1 MNEQTCKL
9 PELEELKELLQE
21 EKNIVWYMR
30 CPTVEGTTPAKR
42 YLKQQI
48 KKFRSKQKE
57 KYGGL

>member
-9 PELEELKELLQE
+9 PEVEELKELLIE

-30 CPTVEGTTPAKR
+30 CPVIEGSPAAKR

-48 KKFRSKQKE
+48 KKFREKQKE
-57 KYGGL
+57 KYRGL

>member
-9 PELEELKELLQE
+9 PELEELKELLVE
-21 EKNIVWYMR
+21 DKNIVWYMR
-30 CPTVEGTTPAKR
+30 CPVVEGTTPAKR

-48 KKFRSKQKE
+48 KKFRLKQKE

>member
-9 PELEELKELLQE
+9 PEVEKLKELLIE

-30 CPTVEGTTPAKR
+30 CPVIEGSPAAKR

-48 KKFRSKQKE
+48 KKFRDRQKE

>member
-9 PELEELKELLQE
+9 PEVEQLKELLQE

-30 CPTVEGTTPAKR
+30 CPVVEGSQAAKR

-48 KKFRSKQKE
+48 KKFREKQKE

>member
-1 MNEQTCKL
+1 MNEQTCNL
-9 PELEELKELLQE
+9 PEVEQLKTLLKE

-30 CPTVEGTTPAKR
+30 CPIVEGSPAAKR

>member
-9 PELEELKELLQE
+9 PEVEELKELLIE

-30 CPTVEGTTPAKR
+30 CPVVEGSTAAKR

-48 KKFRSKQKE
+48 KKFREKQKE

>member
-9 PELEELKELLQE
+9 PEVEELKKLLVE

-30 CPTVEGTTPAKR
+30 CPAVEGPPAAKR
-42 YLKQQI
+42 YLKLQI
-48 KKFRSKQKE
+48 KKFREKQKE

>member
-9 PELEELKELLQE
+9 PEVEELKELLIE
-21 EKNIVWYMR
+21 EKNIVWFMR
-30 CPTVEGTTPAKR
+30 WPIVEGSTAAKR

-48 KKFRSKQKE
+48 KKFREKQKE